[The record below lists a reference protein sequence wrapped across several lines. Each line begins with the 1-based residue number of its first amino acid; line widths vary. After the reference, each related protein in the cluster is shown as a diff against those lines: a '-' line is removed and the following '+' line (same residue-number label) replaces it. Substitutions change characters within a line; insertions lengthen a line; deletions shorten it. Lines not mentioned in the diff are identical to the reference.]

1 LRFDLST
8 EDALRITGNQLKIKE
23 INVEEKGGG
32 DHKKGLTKNHCEGI
46 LREVPRG
53 LRNSKPPET

>member
-8 EDALRITGNQLKIKE
+8 EDAPGIPCNQLETKE

-32 DHKKGLTKNHCEGI
+32 DHKKGLTKNQCEGI
-46 LREVPRG
+46 LGEVPRG